1 MRFDIVKQ
9 AVLSASCFDE
19 VKSTSLL
26 QGAHAIFLHQMR
38 HLSHK
43 FLLGLLVLCGFFP
56 SLTQAEIWHSTRTGE
71 MNDVAIAPNGL
82 IWLTGKNGAVWVS
95 DNIYGSSFTQIKA
108 SGFNRLS
115 VGPDSTVWVIG
126 SSGALW
132 KFVAGNWTE
141 TTAKSVEDV
150 AIAVDGNVWLVE
162 KSGAVSFSRDQ
173 GQSFT
178 QIAVTGFSRISA
190 GPDGTI
196 WVVATN
202 GILWKLAAERWIQT
216 TASKIGDAAIGP
228 DGLIWLAGK
237 NGTIWSSSDDGVTFS
252 QDEHASG
259 IENIAA
265 GRSGAWSVGS
275 DGTLWRKLF
284 SPQY

>member
-9 AVLSASCFDE
+9 AVSRTLWFYE
-19 VKSTSLL
+19 VKTVSLL
-26 QGAHAIFLHQMR
+26 QKLHAIFFHRMR
-38 HLSHK
+38 RLSHRIS
-43 FLLGLLVLCGFFP
+43 LGLLVLCGFLP
-56 SLTQAEIWHSTRTGE
+56 SLTQAEIWHSTRTSE
-71 MNDVAIAPNGL
+71 MKDVAVAPNGL

-108 SGFNRLS
+108 SGFSRLS
-115 VGPDSTVWVIG
+115 VGPDSTVWVIESNG
-126 SSGALW
+126 SLW
-132 KFVAGNWTE
+132 KIVAGSWIE

-150 AIAVDGNVWLVE
+150 AIAIDGNVWLVE

-173 GQSFT
+173 GQNFT
-178 QIAVTGFSRISA
+178 QIAGTGYSRIST
-190 GPDGTI
+190 GTDGTI
-196 WVVATN
+196 WAVGTD
-202 GILWKLAAERWIQT
+202 GRLWKFAAERWIQT
-216 TASKIGDAAIGP
+216 TASKIGDVAIAP

-237 NGTIWSSSDDGVTFS
+237 NGTVWSSSDDGVTFS

-265 GRSGAWSVGS
+265 GRSGAWSVGFN
-275 DGTLWRKLF
+275 GTLWRKLF

>member
-9 AVLSASCFDE
+9 AVSRTLWFYE
-19 VKSTSLL
+19 VKTASRLKNIQATFF
-26 QGAHAIFLHQMR
+26 HRMR
-38 HLSHK
+38 RLSHRIS
-43 FLLGLLVLCGFFP
+43 LGLLVLCGFLP
-56 SLTQAEIWHSTRTGE
+56 SFTQAEIWRSTRTSE
-71 MNDVAIAPNGL
+71 MNDVAVAPNGL

-108 SGFNRLS
+108 SGFSRLS
-115 VGPDSTVWVIG
+115 VGPDSTVWVIESNG
-126 SSGALW
+126 TLW
-132 KFVAGNWTE
+132 KIIAGNWTE

-150 AIAVDGNVWLVE
+150 AIAIDGNVWLVE

-173 GQSFT
+173 GQNFT
-178 QIAVTGFSRISA
+178 QIAVTGYSRIST

-196 WVVATN
+196 WAVGTD
-202 GILWKLAAERWIQT
+202 GRLWKFAAERWIQT
-216 TASKIGDAAIGP
+216 TASKIADVAIAP

-237 NGTIWSSSDDGVTFS
+237 NGTVWSSSDDGVTFS

-265 GRSGAWSVGS
+265 GRSGAWSVGFN
-275 DGTLWRKLF
+275 GALWRKLF